1 MQHQPLQSDNS
12 AGRDGGDAMFY
23 RANRKNYYSQKFGTK
38 YMKKIPIQG
47 KNLKKYM
54 NLSMSMVD
62 GPNLKH
68 NAQPL

>member
-1 MQHQPLQSDNS
+1 MEVMQCFTELTE
-12 AGRDGGDAMFY
+12 
-23 RANRKNYYSQKFGTK
+23 KNYYSQKFGTK

-47 KNLKKYM
+47 KNFKKYM